1 MILCILKNQS
11 KRGDSVCFLT
21 PMNAEAVGTDVL
33 ELTEGRLVTAHPLPF
48 SDEEM
53 DQEEAEERAAQM
65 RLHLGDLWNHRG
77 KELFRTHRYPE
88 AKEALLKAVEIKPE
102 LADAWYVIACI
113 ESMKSEK
120 EGALSR
126 LRKAIELEPGF
137 KEKARTQSYFK
148 KLKGDVDFERLV
160 Q

>member
-1 MILCILKNQS
+1 MDLEKS
-11 KRGDSVCFLT
+11 TGERRGRMFPYPYERRS
-21 PMNAEAVGTDVL
+21 
-33 ELTEGRLVTAHPLPF
+33 GRDRRSGADRRKIGEDDASFSF

-53 DQEEAEERAAQM
+53 SQEESEEKAAQM
-65 RLHLGDLWNHRG
+65 RLHLGDLWNHKG

-126 LRKAIELEPGF
+126 LRKAIELEPGY

-148 KLKGDVDFERLV
+148 KLKGDVDFDRLV

>member
-1 MILCILKNQS
+1 MHLEKS
-11 KRGDSVCFLT
+11 TGERRVVMFPYPYERRTGRDRRSGGDRRK
-21 PMNAEAVGTDVL
+21 VGD
-33 ELTEGRLVTAHPLPF
+33 GASF

-53 DQEEAEERAAQM
+53 SQEESEEKAAQM
-65 RLHLGDLWNHRG
+65 RLHLGDLWNHKG
-77 KELFRTHRYPE
+77 KELFRMHRYPE

-102 LADAWYVIACI
+102 LADAWYVIACV

-126 LRKAIELEPGF
+126 LRKAIELEPGYR
-137 KEKARTQSYFK
+137 EKARTQSYFK

>member
-1 MILCILKNQS
+1 
-11 KRGDSVCFLT
+11 
-21 PMNAEAVGTDVL
+21 
-33 ELTEGRLVTAHPLPF
+33 
-48 SDEEM
+48 M
-53 DQEEAEERAAQM
+53 DQEESEEKAAQM
-65 RLHLGDLWNHRG
+65 RLHLGDLWNHKG

-102 LADAWYVIACI
+102 LGDAWYVIACI
-113 ESMKSEK
+113 ESMKNEK

-126 LRKAIELEPGF
+126 LRKAIELEPGY
-137 KEKARTQSYFK
+137 KAKARTQSHFK

>member
-1 MILCILKNQS
+1 MHLEKLIGERRLGMFPYPYERRSGRDRRSGADRRNI
-11 KRGDSVCFLT
+11 GDGAS
-21 PMNAEAVGTDVL
+21 
-33 ELTEGRLVTAHPLPF
+33 LPF

-53 DQEEAEERAAQM
+53 DPEEAEEKAAQK
-65 RLHLGDLWNHRG
+65 RLHLGDLWNHKG

-88 AKEALLKAVEIKPE
+88 AKGALLKAVEIKPQ

-120 EGALSR
+120 DGALSR

>member
-1 MILCILKNQS
+1 MDLEKS
-11 KRGDSVCFLT
+11 TGERRVGMFPYPYERRSGRDRRSGDDRRKLGEDDASF
-21 PMNAEAVGTDVL
+21 
-33 ELTEGRLVTAHPLPF
+33 PF

-53 DQEEAEERAAQM
+53 SQEESEEKAAQM
-65 RLHLGDLWNHRG
+65 RLHLGDLWNHKG

-88 AKEALLKAVEIKPE
+88 AKEALLKAVEIKPD
-102 LADAWYVIACI
+102 LADAWYVVACI

-120 EGALSR
+120 EGALIR
-126 LRKAIELEPGF
+126 LRKAIELEPGY

-148 KLKGDVDFERLV
+148 KLKGDVDFEKLV

>member
-1 MILCILKNQS
+1 MHLGKS
-11 KRGDSVCFLT
+11 T
-21 PMNAEAVGTDVL
+21 AERRVGMFPYPY
-33 ELTEGRLVTAHPLPF
+33 ERRSGRDRRSGADRRKLGEDDASFPF

-53 DQEEAEERAAQM
+53 SQEESEEKAAQM
-65 RLHLGDLWNHRG
+65 RLHLGDLWNHKG

-88 AKEALLKAVEIKPE
+88 AKEALLKAVEIKPD
-102 LADAWYVIACI
+102 LADAWYVVACI

-126 LRKAIELEPGF
+126 LRKAIELEPGY
-137 KEKARTQSYFK
+137 KEKARAQSYFK

>member
-1 MILCILKNQS
+1 MFPYPYERRSGRDRRSGADRRKI
-11 KRGDSVCFLT
+11 G
-21 PMNAEAVGTDVL
+21 
-33 ELTEGRLVTAHPLPF
+33 EGASF

-53 DQEEAEERAAQM
+53 DQEESEEKAAQM
-65 RLHLGDLWNHRG
+65 RLHLGDLWNHKG

-88 AKEALLKAVEIKPE
+88 AKEALLKAVEIRPE
-102 LADAWYVIACI
+102 LADAWYIIACI

-126 LRKAIELEPGF
+126 LRKAIELQPGY

-148 KLKGDVDFERLV
+148 KLKGDADFERLI

>member
-1 MILCILKNQS
+1 MVPYSYERRSGRDRRIG
-11 KRGDSVCFLT
+11 GDRRKMGDGS
-21 PMNAEAVGTDVL
+21 
-33 ELTEGRLVTAHPLPF
+33 PLAF
-48 SDEEM
+48 SNGEM

-65 RLHLGDLWNHRG
+65 RVHLGDLWNHKG
-77 KELFRTHRYPE
+77 KELFRTHHYPE

-126 LRKAIELEPGF
+126 LRKAIDLEPGF
-137 KEKARTQSYFK
+137 KDKARTQSYFK

-160 Q
+160 E

>member
-1 MILCILKNQS
+1 MVPYPYERRS
-11 KRGDSVCFLT
+11 GRDRRAGGDRRN
-21 PMNAEAVGTDVL
+21 MG
-33 ELTEGRLVTAHPLPF
+33 EGSSLPL

-53 DQEEAEERAAQM
+53 NQEETEERAAQM
-65 RLHLGDLWNHRG
+65 RLHLGDLWNHKG

-88 AKEALLKAVEIKPE
+88 AKEALLKSVEIKPQ
-102 LADAWYVIACI
+102 LADAWYIIACI

-120 EGALSR
+120 EGALSS

-160 Q
+160 E

>member
-1 MILCILKNQS
+1 MDLEKSTGERRVGMFPYPYERRSGRDRRSGADRRKI
-11 KRGDSVCFLT
+11 GDGESF
-21 PMNAEAVGTDVL
+21 PSD
-33 ELTEGRLVTAHPLPF
+33 
-48 SDEEM
+48 DEEM
-53 DQEEAEERAAQM
+53 DEEEAEEKAAQM
-65 RLHLGDLWNHRG
+65 RLHLGDLWNHKG
-77 KELFRTHRYPE
+77 KELFRTHRYNE

-126 LRKAIELEPGF
+126 LRKAIDLEPGF

-148 KLKGDVDFERLV
+148 KLKGDADFERLV

>member
-1 MILCILKNQS
+1 MSSYPYDRRSGID
-11 KRGDSVCFLT
+11 RRTGGDRRRI
-21 PMNAEAVGTDVL
+21 G
-33 ELTEGRLVTAHPLPF
+33 EGAAFPLG
-48 SDEEM
+48 DEEM
-53 DQEEAEERAAQM
+53 EPMESEERAAQM
-65 RLHLGDLWNHRG
+65 RLHLGDLWNNKG
-77 KELFRTHRYPE
+77 KELFRTHRFPE

-113 ESMKSEK
+113 ESFKGEK

-126 LRKAIELEPGF
+126 LVRAIELEPGY

-148 KLKGDVDFERLV
+148 KLKGDADFEKLV

>member
-1 MILCILKNQS
+1 MHLEKS
-11 KRGDSVCFLT
+11 TGERR
-21 PMNAEAVGTDVL
+21 VGMFPYPYERRSGRDRRSGADRRRIG
-33 ELTEGRLVTAHPLPF
+33 EGSSFSF

-65 RLHLGDLWNHRG
+65 RLHLGDLWKHKG
-77 KELFRTHRYPE
+77 KELFRTHRYPD

-120 EGALSR
+120 EAALSR
-126 LRKAIELEPGF
+126 LRKAIELEPAY

-148 KLKGDVDFERLV
+148 KLKGDADFERLV
-160 Q
+160 H